1 MLKRL
6 LFIGLIFFVF
16 VAGDWGDEKSLLQ
29 VRARIL
35 PQRLARGQEG
45 YIELRFSAQEGIT
58 ISPMPVFTIELG
70 SSQELIFPK
79 DFFTSSDLEMEI
91 LEEEGKEHLNLEES
105 VSIPFTVRLEAR
117 RGSHRIEGSI
127 KYFACSLEEGWCLK
141 EKAEFSASFYTSNR
155 IFQKKSSKN

>member
-70 SSQELIFPK
+70 PSQELIFPK

-141 EKAEFSASFYTSNR
+141 EKTEFSASFYTSNR
-155 IFQKKSSKN
+155 IFQKKPSKN